1 MGRKKNSYSLLGA
14 MIALLLQVQTA
25 QAQKNDPLSSAGYFS
40 PYFDC
45 IEQIRESDVFVRR
58 NAAGALSHG
67 MDYARKLDEELKLTR
82 DEVLGRDTYLAN
94 ITGIPAISVPC
105 GFGEAVMPVGFQ
117 LMGHPFDEPRLYQ
130 IAYACEQALPVKE
143 SLCPMAN
150 E

>member
-1 MGRKKNSYSLLGA
+1 MS
-14 MIALLLQVQTA
+14 IPV
-25 QAQKNDPLSSAGYFS
+25 DVIVS
-40 PYFDC
+40 PTSPAVAPEIDAEV
-45 IEQIRESDVFVRR
+45 ITIKGV
-58 NAAGALSHG
+58 
-67 MDYARKLDEELKLTR
+67 DYELKLTR

-117 LMGHPFDEPRLYQ
+117 LMGHPFDEPRPYQ

-150 E
+150 D